1 MSRSGYTESA
11 STRDGYPARDDTPRI
26 VVIGGEST
34 GKTTLARDLA
44 RTLRT
49 NWVPEYSREYAE
61 RMERELTAADVEPI
75 ARGQMAAE
83 DEGAVEAAGGYTRSS
98 LVRQEVVL
106 DTDLVSTTVYAELYY
121 GHCPAW
127 ILEAARV
134 RLGDLYLLCLPD
146 LPWEPDGVRDRPLH
160 RVEVLQRFTSR
171 LTEWNATVMTISG
184 GGPQR
189 LEHALA
195 AVRGWRAATTRR

>member
-1 MSRSGYTESA
+1 MSPSDSPDSVSIPHEHRSG
-11 STRDGYPARDDTPRI
+11 DDTPRI

-44 RTLRT
+44 RALRT

-61 RMERELTAADVEPI
+61 RLERELTAADVEPI

-83 DEGAVEAAGGYTRSS
+83 DEGALEAAGGYTRSS
-98 LVRQEVVL
+98 LVKQEVVL

-121 GHCPAW
+121 GHCPTW
-127 ILEAARV
+127 ILEAARA

-184 GGPQR
+184 GGTQR

-195 AVRGWRAATTRR
+195 AVRGWRAATTQR